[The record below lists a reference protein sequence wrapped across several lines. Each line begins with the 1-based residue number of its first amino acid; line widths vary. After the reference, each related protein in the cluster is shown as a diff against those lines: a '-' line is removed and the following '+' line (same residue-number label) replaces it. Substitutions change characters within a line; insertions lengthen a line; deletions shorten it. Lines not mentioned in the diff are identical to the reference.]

1 MLDYVNRIVKI
12 YTKNLRPIKFLSTV
26 DLNKFQINKDCEF
39 LIFSFHTYNL
49 EEYLNKIN
57 FKSLGFEVIYA
68 PNVVK
73 ENTSKAGAIV
83 LVK

>member
-1 MLDYVNRIVKI
+1 MLDYVNRIVQI
-12 YTKNLRPIKFLSTV
+12 YTKNLRPIKPLSTV
-26 DLNKFQINKDCEF
+26 DLNKFQINKDCEV

-49 EEYLNKIN
+49 EEYLNKVN

-73 ENTSKAGAIV
+73 ENSSKAGAIV